1 MHPEKM
7 TQKVLEAFQDAIASA
22 AEQHNTTLE
31 PAHLLYEL
39 AGQSDTAFIGLLQ
52 KAGVQPSEFQHFL
65 HQQMKSF
72 AVSSQPVDE
81 TNIRPS
87 SDFIKMLRQAE
98 KEAKNLGDTHVS
110 TEHILLGALKNDG
123 KFRQAFPNLTY
134 ETIKEN
140 VNDVRGGMNV
150 TDQSPENKMNTL
162 EKYGQDFTQLARD
175 GKLDPVI
182 GRDEEIRRC
191 MQVLSRRTKNNP
203 VLIGEPGT
211 GKTAIVEGMA
221 ERIVKGDVPSTLK
234 NKRLVALEIGSLLAG
249 AKYRGEFEERLKAL
263 LDEVEKSDG
272 EIILFIDELHTI
284 VGAGAAEGAVD
295 AANMLKPLLARG
307 KLHMIGATTLNEY
320 RQHIEKDTALERRF
334 QPVYVE
340 EPSVEDTLTI
350 LRGLQEK
357 YEVHHG
363 VKITD
368 DALVAAARLS
378 DRYITERF
386 LPDKAVDLIDEAT
399 SSLKIEID
407 SMPTELD
414 RLKRRMTQLEIE
426 KASLGKD
433 KSDSA
438 KARKEEIDTEIANL
452 KEQSGGME
460 QQWQREKEL
469 IDEINDAGEEIE
481 HLRVERD
488 VAEREGD
495 LGRVAEIQ
503 YGKIPELEKKVE
515 ATRKK
520 FEEIPADKRM
530 LREEVTAE
538 DIAAVVGRWTGI
550 PVAKLLESESHKL
563 THLED
568 ELGKRVIGQ
577 KEAIESVAN
586 AIRRSRAG
594 ISDRNR
600 PIGSFLFLGPTGV
613 GKTELTKALAEQL
626 FNDEHAMVRIDMSE
640 YMEQHAVARL
650 IGSPPGYVGYE
661 QGGQLTEQIRRRPY
675 AVVLFDEIE
684 KAHPDVFNILLQVLD
699 DGRLTDGQG
708 RTVNFTNTIIIMTSN
723 MGSQLI
729 QDWQGDN
736 ETELR
741 NQVMEIVRQN
751 MRPEFINRIDDIVL
765 FHRISKDLMA
775 KIVDVQLKVTARQLK
790 ENKDIT
796 LKVDESV
803 EQILAAE
810 GYDPAFGARPLK
822 RLIQQKIL
830 DPLAM
835 KIVDGEIGEGQE
847 VEVKIGTSE
856 NIEFQII

>member
-723 MGSQLI
+723 MGSGLI

>member
-7 TQKVLEAFQDAIASA
+7 TQKVLEALQMAISAA
-22 AEQHNTTLE
+22 AEQRNTTLE

-52 KAGVQPSEFQHFL
+52 KAGVQPSELQHFL
-65 HQQMKSF
+65 RQQMKSF
-72 AVSSQPVDE
+72 AVSSAPVDE
-81 TNIRPS
+81 TSLRPS
-87 SDFIKMLRQAE
+87 SDFLKLLNTAD
-98 KEAKNLGDTHVS
+98 KEAKSLGDTHTS
-110 TEHILLGALKNDG
+110 TEHILLAAVKNND
-123 KFRQAFPNLTY
+123 KLTQAFPALTY
-134 ETIKEN
+134 ESLKNNI
-140 VNDVRGGMNV
+140 NDVRGGMNV
-150 TDQSPENKMNTL
+150 TDQTPENKMNTL
-162 EKYGQDFTQLARD
+162 EKYGQDFTALARD

-203 VLIGEPGT
+203 VLIGEPGV
-211 GKTAIVEGMA
+211 GKTAIVEGLA
-221 ERIVKGDVPSTLK
+221 NRIVKGDVPSTLK

-249 AKYRGEFEERLKAL
+249 AKYRGEFEERLKAV

-272 EIILFIDELHTI
+272 EIVLFIDELHTI

-320 RQHIEKDTALERRF
+320 RQHIEKDSALERRF

-368 DALVAAARLS
+368 NALVAAARLS

-399 SSLKIEID
+399 SALKIEVD

-414 RLKRRMTQLEIE
+414 RLKRRITQLEIE
-426 KASLGKD
+426 KASLAKD

-438 KARKEEIDTEIANL
+438 KGRKDEIDQEIANL

-460 QQWQREKEL
+460 QQWQREKNL
-469 IDEINDAGEEIE
+469 IDEINEASEQIE
-481 HLRVERD
+481 QLRTERD
-488 VAEREGD
+488 VAERDGD
-495 LGRVAEIQ
+495 LAKVAEIQ
-503 YGKIPELEKKVE
+503 YGKIPELEKKITE
-515 ATRKK
+515 TRKK
-520 FEEIPADKRM
+520 FDEIPAEKRL

-538 DIAAVVGRWTGI
+538 DIAEVVGRWTGI
-550 PVAKLLESESHKL
+550 PVSKLLESESHKL
-563 THLED
+563 SHLEE
-568 ELGKRVIGQ
+568 ELSKRVIGQ
-577 KEAIESVAN
+577 NEAISAVAN

-594 ISDRNR
+594 IADRNR

-661 QGGQLTEQIRRRPY
+661 QGGQLTEAVRRRPY

-684 KAHPDVFNILLQVLD
+684 KAHPEVFNILLQVLD

-729 QDWQGDN
+729 QDWKGSD
-736 ETELR
+736 ERELY
-741 NQVMEIVRQN
+741 NQVMEIVRGEL
-751 MRPEFINRIDDIVL
+751 RPEFINRIDDIVL
-765 FHRISKDLMA
+765 FHRISKELMA
-775 KIVDVQLKVTARQLK
+775 QIVDVQLKATAKQLK

-796 LKVDESV
+796 LEVDETV
-803 EQILAAE
+803 EKLLAAE

-835 KIVDGEIGEGQE
+835 EIVDGKIHDGQTVRVEIGE
-847 VEVKIGTSE
+847 SE
-856 NIEFQII
+856 NIEFSTS

>member
-7 TQKVLEAFQDAIASA
+7 TQKVLEALQMAISAA
-22 AEQHNTTLE
+22 AEQRNTTLE

-52 KAGVQPSEFQHFL
+52 KAGVQPSELQHFL

-72 AVSSQPVDE
+72 AVSSAPVDE
-81 TNIRPS
+81 TSLRPS
-87 SDFIKMLRQAE
+87 SDFLKLLNTAD
-98 KEAKNLGDTHVS
+98 KEAKSLGDTHTS
-110 TEHILLGALKNDG
+110 TEHILLAAVKNND
-123 KFRQAFPNLTY
+123 KLTQTFPALTY
-134 ETIKEN
+134 ESLKNNI
-140 VNDVRGGMNV
+140 NDVRGGMNV
-150 TDQSPENKMNTL
+150 TDQTPENKMNTL
-162 EKYGQDFTQLARD
+162 EKYGQDFTALARD

-203 VLIGEPGT
+203 VLIGEPGV
-211 GKTAIVEGMA
+211 GKTAIVEGLA
-221 ERIVKGDVPSTLK
+221 NRIVKGDVPSTLK

-249 AKYRGEFEERLKAL
+249 AKYRGEFEERLKAV

-272 EIILFIDELHTI
+272 EIVLFIDELHTI

-320 RQHIEKDTALERRF
+320 RQHIEKDSALERRF

-368 DALVAAARLS
+368 NALVAAARLS

-399 SSLKIEID
+399 SALKIEVD

-414 RLKRRMTQLEIE
+414 RLKRRITQLEIE
-426 KASLGKD
+426 KASLAKD

-438 KARKEEIDTEIANL
+438 KGRKDEIDQEIANL

-460 QQWQREKEL
+460 QQWQREKNL
-469 IDEINDAGEEIE
+469 IDEINEASEQIE
-481 HLRVERD
+481 QLRTERD
-488 VAEREGD
+488 VAERDGD
-495 LGRVAEIQ
+495 LAKVAEIQ
-503 YGKIPELEKKVE
+503 YGKIPELEKKITE
-515 ATRKK
+515 TRKK
-520 FEEIPADKRM
+520 FDEIPAEKRL

-538 DIAAVVGRWTGI
+538 DIAEVVGRWTGI
-550 PVAKLLESESHKL
+550 PVSKLLESESHKL
-563 THLED
+563 SHLEE
-568 ELGKRVIGQ
+568 ELSKRVIGQ
-577 KEAIESVAN
+577 NEAISAVAN

-594 ISDRNR
+594 IADRNR

-661 QGGQLTEQIRRRPY
+661 QGGQLTEAVRRRPY

-684 KAHPDVFNILLQVLD
+684 KAHPEVFNILLQVLD

-729 QDWQGDN
+729 QDWKGSD
-736 ETELR
+736 ERELY
-741 NQVMEIVRQN
+741 NQVMEIVRGEL
-751 MRPEFINRIDDIVL
+751 RPEFINRIDDIVL
-765 FHRISKDLMA
+765 FHRISKELMA
-775 KIVDVQLKVTARQLK
+775 QIVDVQLKATAKQLK

-796 LKVDESV
+796 LEVDETV
-803 EQILAAE
+803 EKLLAAE

-835 KIVDGEIGEGQE
+835 EIVDGKIHDGQTVRVEIGE
-847 VEVKIGTSE
+847 SE
-856 NIEFQII
+856 NIEFSTS